1 MFEAGQLGRKTGGG
15 FYRVTK
21 TEDGGKLKETF
32 DLDAGDWRQTREPDL
47 LPAHRELAT
56 LMNAQDA
63 CGTFAR
69 DLMGG
74 TLLYAAD
81 LVPQIADDIVNIDRA
96 MRWGFAWQKGP
107 FEMLDELGPAALA
120 TDMKGRGQDLPA
132 MLAVLD
138 QAGATSFYRDGG
150 AEYLGSDGAWHK
162 VPV

>member
-1 MFEAGQLGRKTGGG
+1 MA
-15 FYRVTK
+15 
-21 TEDGGKLKETF
+21 
-32 DLDAGDWRQTREPDL
+32 
-47 LPAHRELAT
+47 
-56 LMNAQDA
+56 AQDA
-63 CGTFAR
+63 CGAFAR

-120 TDMKGRGQDLPA
+120 TDMKARGQDLPA

-138 QAGATSFYRDGG
+138 QAGATGFYRDGG
-150 AEYLGSDGAWHK
+150 AEYLGRDGAWHK
-162 VPV
+162 VPA